1 MTSLLDDP
9 MKNDST
15 TVKSAH
21 SKGIASFLYAH
32 RVDVEDPLRCI
43 LSTRLVIVVTGYA
56 LCTMRLHS
64 TCSSSS
70 LHDASARDDDIFLHF
85 PLELL
90 QNTVL

>member
-43 LSTRLVIVVTGYA
+43 LSTRLVIH
-56 LCTMRLHS
+56 RK
-64 TCSSSS
+64 CSQGIYG
-70 LHDASARDDDIFLHF
+70 DPVGF
-85 PLELL
+85 PCNIYEKGL
-90 QNTVL
+90 